1 MVRKEAT
8 KRKEVER
15 REVTLQQESKNQMKA
30 QVN

>member
-15 REVTLQQESKNQMKA
+15 REVILQQESKNQMKA
-30 QVN
+30 QVS